1 MRWARGGGGILGVPL
16 VAGPAAQWALV
27 VADSAEVGPVPV
39 GSAAGGRG
47 GDGPDPLC
55 AGAVVKP
62 GGRDGGG
69 GPRAGVSANGSWG
82 SV

>member
-1 MRWARGGGGILGVPL
+1 MYL

-27 VADSAEVGPVPV
+27 ADAAALGLVLV

-47 GDGPDPLC
+47 DGLDRLC

-62 GGRDGGG
+62 ER
-69 GPRAGVSANGSWG
+69 
-82 SV
+82 